1 MDINFNLL
9 TTKELINIGKGLN
22 LNIDDINKLTEVI
35 SDNYEY
41 YIKNYNI
48 NELEDL
54 NKAYNLYKNGYI
66 LQQGCCYIVTPI
78 NYLGVDEKNMVDL
91 CSLFNLPDNDETEY
105 NVNNISRADRIIRI
119 LKKLSF
125 NDENIEYSQKNNN
138 IILSGLPNN
147 TVILDSN
154 LNIYILQE
162 NLVFLNLP
170 TTFLNNSINQSNNII
185 KLCGCNDTIF
195 ILDKFGFIYGWG
207 INNGLLGDENK
218 DKDYIKYPKRIMF
231 CKSFIKNFFC
241 GNNHLLAI
249 DINDNLYGW
258 GSNKNYQLLYRNP
271 HFNSPISLDV
281 NIQVQHAIC
290 CDTSSII
297 LDKSGILYAWGDNS
311 YGQLGDG
318 TFISHNNPIIIN
330 LPNKIIKLAGG
341 QFHLIALDDEYNLY
355 VWGRNDMGQLGI
367 ISDDKVNTPIK
378 FTLENSHNIKDIY
391 CGDNHTLIL
400 YNDGSVLASG
410 NNNNKQLT
418 SLTQEIVK
426 EFTKLDI
433 GEPIE
438 KIYTNNNYCYFD
450 Y

>member
-1 MDINFNLL
+1 MDINLNLL
-9 TTKELINIGKGLN
+9 TTKELINVGTKLK
-22 LNIDDINKLTEVI
+22 LNIGNIDELTDAI
-35 SDNYEY
+35 RDNYEY
-41 YIKNYNI
+41 YIQNYNI

-66 LQQGCCYIVTPI
+66 LQQGCCYNVTPI
-78 NYLGVDEKNMVDL
+78 NYLGEDNKNMIDL
-91 CSLFNLPDNDETEY
+91 SSLFNLPDDETDY
-105 NVNNISRADRIIRI
+105 NVDNIRRADRIIRI

-125 NDENIEYSQKNNN
+125 NEENIEYSGVAINM
-138 IILSGLPNN
+138 IISQLPNN
-147 TVILDSN
+147 TIILDSN

-207 INNGLLGDENK
+207 VNNGLLGDENK
-218 DKDYIKYPKRIMF
+218 DKAYITTPKRIMF

-258 GSNKNYQLLYRNP
+258 GSNRNYQLLYRSP
-271 HFNSPISLDV
+271 QFNSPISLDV
-281 NIQVQHAIC
+281 NIKVQHAIC

-297 LDKSGILYAWGDNS
+297 LDTLGVLYAWGDNS
-311 YGQLGDG
+311 YGQLGDK
-318 TFISHNNPIIIN
+318 TFISHNNPIIIEI
-330 LPNKIIKLAGG
+330 PNKIIKLAGG
-341 QFHLIALDDEYNLY
+341 QYHLIALDDEYNLY
-355 VWGRNDMGQLGI
+355 VWGRNDMGQLGV
-367 ISDDKVNTPIK
+367 ISDDKINTPIK
-378 FTLENSHNIKDIY
+378 VELVNSTNIKDIY

-400 YNDGSVLASG
+400 YNDGSVFASG
-410 NNNNKQLT
+410 NNNNKHLT
-418 SLTQEIVK
+418 PLTQEIVK

-433 GEPIE
+433 KEKVE
-438 KIYTNNNYCYFD
+438 KIYNNNDYCYFD